1 MRLSRTALFIL
12 LAAAGAA
19 NAQLLERA
27 GTLSPDTAGR
37 YGPLAEGFKRYSPFY
52 GGNESANPNDRLFPG
67 FRTDPRLVIGY
78 ALNDYL
84 AIEGG
89 YAHLRDEGFHKID
102 TLDARQRAV
111 QSAVA
116 AGALGVVSNTTYLA
130 AKITVP
136 VTDRLSAYGKLGVA
150 QSTVNHDG
158 FVTANRAQAVAEA
171 RAAGRQGAPTDSE
184 SATGAYGAVGAK
196 YKLNKRTTL
205 SGEYT
210 INGSADKFKNSN
222 ASGLKGSVG
231 IGF

>member
-1 MRLSRTALFIL
+1 MSASRTVLFTLL
-12 LAAAGAA
+12 LAGGAA
-19 NAQLLERA
+19 QAQLLEQP
-27 GTLSPDTAGR
+27 GTLSSDTAGH

-52 GGNESANPNDRLFPG
+52 GRNEAANPNDRLFPG
-67 FRTDPRLVIGY
+67 FRTDPRLVIGV

-102 TLDARQRAV
+102 TFDGRRRAV
-111 QSAVA
+111 ESAVA

-136 VTDRLSAYGKLGVA
+136 VTERLTAYGKLGVA
-150 QSTVNHDG
+150 QSTVNNDG

-171 RAAGRQGAPTDSE
+171 RAAGRPGAPMGSE

-196 YKLNKRTTL
+196 YKLNDRTTL

-210 INGSADKFKNSN
+210 VNGSADKFKSSN
-222 ASGLKGSVG
+222 ASGLRGSVG

>member
-1 MRLSRTALFIL
+1 MSRPRPVLFTL
-12 LAAAGAA
+12 LLAAGAA
-19 NAQLLERA
+19 HAQLLEQS
-27 GTLSPDTAGR
+27 GTLSSDAAGR
-37 YGPLAEGFKRYSPFY
+37 YGPLAKGFKPYSPFY
-52 GGNESANPNDRLFPG
+52 GRNESANPNDRLFPG
-67 FRTDPRLVIGY
+67 FRTDPRLVIGF

-102 TLDARQRAV
+102 TYDARKRAV
-111 QSAVA
+111 ESAVA

-136 VTDRLSAYGKLGVA
+136 VTDRLTAYGKLGVA
-150 QSTVNHDG
+150 QSTVNNDG

-171 RAAGRQGAPTDSE
+171 RAAGRSGAPMGSE

-196 YKLNKRTTL
+196 YKLNDRTTL

-210 INGSADKFKNSN
+210 VNGSADKFKGSN
-222 ASGLKGSVG
+222 ASGLRGSVG